1 MQERTEETSLRE
13 NQGTSRRGH
22 FVRIHVFKFYWII
35 VQGEPADVSTEIF
48 WQPLENMKKEGHLM
62 KLETQTLSFSPFF
75 FQNPEQKEI
84 RIPKYYRPVSLILI
98 SGKIQDLIS
107 KRSI

>member
-1 MQERTEETSLRE
+1 
-13 NQGTSRRGH
+13 
-22 FVRIHVFKFYWII
+22 
-35 VQGEPADVSTEIF
+35 
-48 WQPLENMKKEGHLM
+48 M